1 MTKQP
6 ENMNCT
12 ELGIWLLWKLPE
24 EGEKSRPNL
33 LAWASGREEVPLLG
47 GGQKRG
53 QAWGAL
59 LGAIPN

>member
-47 GGQKRG
+47 